1 VNSILRSLAKDLPDL
16 ATLTGVRSGK
26 RTYYQEFQ
34 RSNER
39 LQNTVTAMDSIS
51 RALVRTVEG
60 PRTLIEEVLRAAAE
74 HLQASWMVIA
84 LTDGA
89 LPDSRPRLLVMDPSG
104 AVQDFNERLPM
115 APRRELQLIRSGEAP
130 DDSQDDASDWVR
142 VPMMLDGTPVG
153 GLAGLPGLDGE
164 VEEAD
169 LSVLRILANQAAVS
183 MHTSD
188 LYQAGLSL
196 RRRAQQLYDEVS
208 QQARLLT
215 GRTEELR
222 AAEQRLRAADQRELL
237 DSERR
242 RIALELHDSVAQ
254 TVLTAGLA
262 VDVLR
267 PEVAALDGGDR
278 LAAHLD
284 DTKGLM
290 VTATEQLRS
299 VIYAL
304 HHSRT
309 AEDVAGLPELLAEM
323 AAQHRP
329 HLSVTV
335 RVEGRPLALGTA
347 VEHALA
353 RTAGEALFNVAMH
366 ARAGRA
372 SVRLRYRA
380 DCVAL
385 RIGDDGRGDPAE
397 MRRTLRLTRGN
408 AADGRHRGLAG
419 MAERAEAMG
428 GTFSIRR
435 ARCGG
440 VSIEATVPISDRR
453 PARVGRE
460 EGSP

>member
-1 VNSILRSLAKDLPDL
+1 VTSLSRGQLDEQPDL
-16 ATLTGVRSGK
+16 ATLTGVRSSK

-60 PRTLIEEVLRAAAE
+60 PRTLIDEVLRAAAV

-84 LTDGA
+84 LADGA
-89 LPDSRPRLLVMDPSG
+89 LPNSRPRFLVMDPRGKVHDSTG
-104 AVQDFNERLPM
+104 RLPA
-115 APRRELQLIRSGEAP
+115 APRRELRLIRSGAAP
-130 DDSQDDASDWVR
+130 DESQADDSGWVR

-153 GLAGLPGLDGE
+153 GLAGRPGLDGE
-164 VEEAD
+164 LEAPD

-196 RRRAQQLYDEVS
+196 RRRAQQLYNEVS
-208 QQARLLT
+208 QQARLLA

-237 DSERR
+237 DNERR

-267 PEVAALDGGDR
+267 PEVAELDGGDR
-278 LAAHLD
+278 IAARLD
-284 DTKGLM
+284 ATKGLM

-309 AEDVAGLPELLAEM
+309 ADDVASLPELLTAM
-323 AAQHRP
+323 ASQHRP
-329 HLSVTV
+329 HLTVTV
-335 RVEGRPLALGTA
+335 RVEGCPAALGTT
-347 VEHALA
+347 VEHSLA

-366 ARAGRA
+366 AGARRAQ
-372 SVRLRYRA
+372 VRLRYRA
-380 DCVAL
+380 GFVAL
-385 RIGDDGRGDPAE
+385 RISDDGRGEPAE
-397 MRRTLRLTRGN
+397 LRRTLRLARTN
-408 AADGRHRGLAG
+408 TADGRHRGLVG
-419 MAERAEAMG
+419 MAERAEALG
-428 GTFSIRR
+428 GTLSIRR
-435 ARCGG
+435 ARRGG
-440 VSIEATVPISDRR
+440 VCIEATIPISRR
-453 PARVGRE
+453 SAESGNE
-460 EGSP
+460 EEPK